1 MLITKDLFEILPKTI
16 RNILEKVDNLQQL
29 EEIRVKV
36 NKPLFIHIGSKE
48 KVWEYI
54 ATPDDLKYII
64 DRKSVV

>member
-36 NKPLFIHIGSKE
+36 NKPL
-48 KVWEYI
+48 
-54 ATPDDLKYII
+54 